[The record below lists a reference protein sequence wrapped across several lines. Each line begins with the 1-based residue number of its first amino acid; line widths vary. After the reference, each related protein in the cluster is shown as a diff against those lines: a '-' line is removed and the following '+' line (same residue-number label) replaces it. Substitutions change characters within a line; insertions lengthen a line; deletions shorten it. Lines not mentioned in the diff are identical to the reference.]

1 MFESEIARGDRRTQQ
16 RTKPLKRRGAKATV
30 TGNRN
35 RRARDGGGG
44 PHRLNVA
51 RAWL

>member
-1 MFESEIARGDRRTQQ
+1 MDATRTNFFMCLLPMFESEIARGDRRTQQ

-35 RRARDGGGG
+35 
-44 PHRLNVA
+44 
-51 RAWL
+51 